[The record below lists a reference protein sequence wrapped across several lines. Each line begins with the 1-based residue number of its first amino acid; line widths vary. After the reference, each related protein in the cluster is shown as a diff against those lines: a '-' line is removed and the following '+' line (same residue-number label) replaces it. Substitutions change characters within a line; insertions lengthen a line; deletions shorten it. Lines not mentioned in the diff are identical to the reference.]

1 MDQSGI
7 SQRAYPRFSG
17 IKTFFRLDYWDYSK
31 KQAQN
36 KDIPS
41 QTFLCGV
48 PFDGGSTYRNGSR
61 MAPSHIR
68 NISALGRGYHT
79 QYNQNIFEILKPV
92 DLGDLP
98 INPISLQKTYQMIE
112 KNVFQLAQDQKRGI
126 YVGGDHSITLPI
138 LRALSQVHGPLNLIH
153 FDAHFDTYPPAYG
166 EDFHHGTFVRH
177 AVLEKCVHQVFQF
190 GIRGPFTAKEDTD
203 FVKKHGIR
211 VWTVE
216 HIKKA
221 WTQFLK
227 EIPEF
232 KGPTYISFDIDCL
245 DPAYAP
251 GTGTPMPA
259 GLNSYEVLQILRRL
273 KIKNLVGSDLV
284 EVNPAYDHG
293 EITGLLASS
302 ILFEL
307 LNLMI

>member
-1 MDQSGI
+1 MDQSSI
-7 SQRAYPRFSG
+7 TKRASPRFSG
-17 IKTFFRLDYWDYSK
+17 IKTFFRVDHFESFSNDFKNSS
-31 KQAQN
+31 
-36 KDIPS
+36 S

-68 NISALGRGYHT
+68 NISSLGRGYHT
-79 QYNQNIFEILKPV
+79 QYDQNIFELLNPV
-92 DLGDLP
+92 DIGDLP
-98 INPISLQKTYQMIE
+98 INPLSIKKTYQMLE
-112 KNVFQLAQDQKRGI
+112 KSVLNLTQNKKRGL

-166 EDFHHGTFVRH
+166 EEFHHGTFVRH
-177 AVLEKCVHQVFQF
+177 AVLEKCVRQVFQF
-190 GIRGPFTAKEDTD
+190 GIRGPFTAKEDQN
-203 FVKKHGIR
+203 FIKEHGIK

-216 HIKKA
+216 EIKKGWA
-221 WTQFLK
+221 KFLQ

-232 KGPTYISFDIDCL
+232 KGPSYISFDIDCL

-259 GLNSYEVLQILRRL
+259 GLNSFEIQQILRHL
-273 KIKNLVGSDLV
+273 KIENLIGADLV

-293 EITGLLASS
+293 DITGLLAGS
-302 ILFEL
+302 ILFEI
-307 LNLMI
+307 LNLMPIG